1 MNKCSETKADNNV
14 IREKSWLQWNPRTEI
29 DSAHEKE
36 KLRLV
41 HMHSKKGKVK
51 ILWSLVCCH
60 FGVYVIFTFNYHILT

>member
-36 KLRLV
+36 KLRLEQE
-41 HMHSKKGKVK
+41 HMDKELEFQFRLKELELKYKYRVTLENDK
-51 ILWSLVCCH
+51 E
-60 FGVYVIFTFNYHILT
+60 